1 MNIDANMH
9 FSRVY
14 VMLQPFFRYR
24 LTCRPRRGTIEPRRS
39 GPDGAGETVYGRVR
53 MKYGIGIDTGGTYT
67 DAVIYDFEEK
77 KVLSA
82 AKSLTT
88 KGDLSRGIIGALDG
102 LDPALRSRA
111 EVIALS
117 TTLATNACVENKGGR
132 AKLIFIG
139 VDGETMARVG
149 KSYGFTAADELFF
162 CPGSGS
168 FDGKILPSVDY
179 DALLHDTAD
188 WVKDAEGLGVVEM
201 YAMNNGA
208 VAEREAKRRLTE
220 ATGLPVVCGSEL
232 FSGLNSLQRGTGTLL
247 NARLVPVITDFI
259 ASIKTALA
267 ERAITAP
274 IVIVRSDGSLM
285 SEAFSRSKPVETI
298 LCGPAASVLG
308 GMRLADR
315 RDCVIIDMGGTTT
328 DVSLVKGGEP
338 VRAGEGVQVG
348 EWRTFV
354 RGVFIDT
361 FGLGGDSA
369 VRPAKAGFELDT
381 RRVVPISLLAKQ
393 YPHVKEELRALL
405 RDVTWHTR
413 PIYEYYTLLRPI
425 EGRSGYT
432 ESEKV
437 FCRAL
442 AEKPLLLREAAAAAG
457 TDIYHLEQ
465 FERLEAEGV
474 VIRAGLT
481 PTDFMHL
488 NGDFDRYDT
497 EAARL
502 AASFLMRSLGYDDT
516 DEGAFR
522 GFVNE
527 VYEAVKRKLYRS
539 VVRILLQDKYPR
551 LRREGLD
558 GQLMELVDRSW
569 AEFRAGKGPGF
580 FSVAFPT
587 QAALVGIGA
596 PIHIFLPDVAKAL
609 GADCV
614 IPENAAVAN
623 AVGAVVGNVNA
634 EVRVEIRPNFKPDGI
649 DGYFV
654 ESSETHTWYKRRDD
668 AAAEAEKLA
677 RALVETEARARGIAG
692 EMSVTLRTEQRRGTS
707 TTGSLDLGS
716 VVIANAL
723 GGAVL

>member
-1 MNIDANMH
+1 
-9 FSRVY
+9 
-14 VMLQPFFRYR
+14 
-24 LTCRPRRGTIEPRRS
+24 
-39 GPDGAGETVYGRVR
+39 

-102 LDPALRSRA
+102 LDPALRSQA

-139 VDGETMARVG
+139 LDSETMKRVG
-149 KSYGFTAADELFF
+149 GSYGFSAADEIFF

-168 FDGKILPSVDY
+168 FDGKILPNVDY
-179 DALLHDTAD
+179 DALLRDTAD

-259 ASIKTALA
+259 AAIKAALA
-267 ERAITAP
+267 ERSIAAP
-274 IVIVRSDGSLM
+274 VVIVRSDGSLM
-285 SEAFSRSKPVETI
+285 SEGFSRAKPVETI

-308 GMRLADR
+308 GMRLSGRQDS
-315 RDCVIIDMGGTTT
+315 VIIDMGGTTT

-338 VRAGEGVQVG
+338 VRAADGVQVG

-381 RRVVPISLLAKQ
+381 RRVVPISLLAQQ
-393 YPHVKEELRALL
+393 YPVVKEELRALL
-405 RDVTWHTR
+405 RDVVWHTR
-413 PIYEYYTLLRPI
+413 PLYEYYTLLRPI
-425 EGRSGYT
+425 EDSGSYT
-432 ESEKV
+432 AEEKA

-442 AEKPLLLREAAAAAG
+442 AEKPLLLREAAAAAH
-457 TDIYHLEQ
+457 TDIYHLEKL
-465 FERLEAEGV
+465 ERLEAEGV

-488 NGDFDRYDT
+488 AGDFDRYDT

-516 DEGAFR
+516 DESVFRAFT
-522 GFVNE
+522 E
-527 VYEAVKRKLYRS
+527 QVYEAVKRKLYRNI
-539 VVRILLQDKYPR
+539 VRILLQDKFPR

-558 GQLMELVDRSW
+558 AQLAELVDRSW
-569 AEFRAGKGPGF
+569 DEFRAGKGPGF

-587 QAALVGIGA
+587 GAALVGIGA
-596 PIHIFLPDVAKAL
+596 PIHIFLPDVARAL

-614 IPENAAVAN
+614 IPENAGVAN

-634 EVRVEIRPNFKPDGI
+634 EVRVELRPNYVPDGV

-654 ESSETHTWYKRRDD
+654 DSAGDRAWYKRRDE
-668 AAAEAEKLA
+668 AMQEAEKLA
-677 RALVETEARARGIAG
+677 RVLVEREARERGIAG
-692 EMSVTLRTEQRRGTS
+692 EMTLRLRVEDRRGTS
-707 TTGSLDLGS
+707 TTGSVDLGS